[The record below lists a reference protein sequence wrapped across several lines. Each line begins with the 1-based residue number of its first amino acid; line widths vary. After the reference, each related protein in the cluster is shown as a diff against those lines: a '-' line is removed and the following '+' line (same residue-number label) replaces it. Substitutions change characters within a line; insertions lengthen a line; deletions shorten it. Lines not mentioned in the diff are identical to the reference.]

1 MLEIAEI
8 LIPAHFRGGGKCK
21 HVRCGEDVTDQI
33 TSIALVEYEPNSG
46 YYLLYRGPLGEEL
59 NDLFFEST
67 QEAVDQLEFEFG
79 EAVSTKLATG
89 IAMNSS

>member
-8 LIPAHFRGGGKCK
+8 VIPAHVRGAGKCK

-33 TSIALVEYEPNSG
+33 TAIALVEYEPNSG
-46 YYLLYRGPLGEEL
+46 YYLIYKGTLGEEL

-67 QEAVDQLEFEFG
+67 QEALDQLEFEFG
-79 EAVSTKLATG
+79 EAVATNLAAQ
-89 IAMNSS
+89 IAKNCS

>member
-8 LIPAHFRGGGKCK
+8 ELPTHFRGGGKCK

-33 TSIALVEYEPNSG
+33 TSIALVEYEPNTG
-46 YYLLYRGPLGEEL
+46 YYLLYKGPHGEDL

-67 QEAVDQLEFEFG
+67 QAAVDQLQFEFG
-79 EAVSTKLATG
+79 EAVSTHLAAR
-89 IAMNSS
+89 IANCS